1 MLVLNILQGYLSY
14 NCSEYYISNG
24 QKRKARKSDVIFLVE
39 YKSMFNNRLY
49 KIANR
54 SPSGSAALYDE
65 LRKDLPNQ
73 QLFLY
78 NYMDYLLSNFELSKS
93 EISDAMNFAEEL
105 LKESKS
111 IRNLNEIF
119 FYIRKYNLDKDFLRA
134 ILKNPEAALYS
145 YVMKN
150 LGSFKLFINGEEYPM
165 NIFLE
170 KSEKVR
176 KNFLMNDPYN
186 FKFGDNITANDIY
199 RAFKYTKIYADKM
212 YDGNL
217 NKALDLIK
225 NFNNSSAHILP
236 LVYHKQKTHRFEGR
250 YREQDI
256 QSKKLLSILSNYIN
270 EDRDN
275 RMSIVDSLTSLDN
288 FVGLISNKYPDLL
301 GLINNSNI
309 SLGEYDNRLDFS
321 YLKSEL
327 SKLQII
333 NPSN

>member
-1 MLVLNILQGYLSY
+1 
-14 NCSEYYISNG
+14 
-24 QKRKARKSDVIFLVE
+24 
-39 YKSMFNNRLY
+39 
-49 KIANR
+49 
-54 SPSGSAALYDE
+54 
-65 LRKDLPNQ
+65 
-73 QLFLY
+73 
-78 NYMDYLLSNFELSKS
+78 
-93 EISDAMNFAEEL
+93 
-105 LKESKS
+105 
-111 IRNLNEIF
+111 
-119 FYIRKYNLDKDFLRA
+119 
-134 ILKNPEAALYS
+134 
-145 YVMKN
+145 
-150 LGSFKLFINGEEYPM
+150 M

-309 SLGEYDNRLDFS
+309 SLDEYDNRLDFS